1 MYVWRAQQL
10 SPGEQQ
16 RLSAARLL
24 LARPALAFLDEASSA
39 LDLATEKL
47 VSNCTPRLA
56 TAARTAAHTPADT
69 TVHRS
74 PRQLIAS
81 RQKGSA
87 AGRLV
92 LYAVL
97 YYIYELKRT
106 SHLTAAAV
114 THAATSSH
122 AVAAMYATGV

>member
-1 MYVWRAQQL
+1 MYVWRVQQL

-47 VSNCTPRLA
+47 VSNCTPTRYYCRM
-56 TAARTAAHTPADT
+56 RTAAHTPADT

-92 LYAVL
+92 LYAVF
-97 YYIYELKRT
+97 YTI
-106 SHLTAAAV
+106 
-114 THAATSSH
+114 
-122 AVAAMYATGV
+122 